1 MTLWYGNV
9 FRIAGH
15 VLGESVGHRLIPPQ
29 GARCEPEQVVKQFVK
44 LLVFRDAMA
53 PMPRHCNEK
62 KYMESV

>member
-1 MTLWYGNV
+1 M
-9 FRIAGH
+9 
-15 VLGESVGHRLIPPQ
+15 LGESVGHRLIPHR

-62 KYMESV
+62 KIHGKCVVWIWGHVY